1 MQLNT
6 ASKKKK
12 KNTMNPY
19 IKMQVNN
26 IKSMVETFKQS
37 CELAAKQDDGSI
49 SKEEQKIL
57 NQINKASISFLKDLE
72 KIKFD

>member
-1 MQLNT
+1 
-6 ASKKKK
+6 
-12 KNTMNPY
+12 MNPY

-37 CELAAKQDDGSI
+37 CEFAAKQDDGTI

-72 KIKFD
+72 KIKFE

>member
-1 MQLNT
+1 
-6 ASKKKK
+6 
-12 KNTMNPY
+12 MNPY

-37 CELAAKQDDGSI
+37 CEFAAKQDDGNI
-49 SKEEQKIL
+49 SKKEQKIL